1 MGSNLAD
8 DTLDAEEEAAEAN
21 YTSLATVGSDSHNY
35 NGVYAGQAEPPE
47 GEDDEDDE
55 NDFVDVTDQTPPEER
70 KSK

>member
-1 MGSNLAD
+1 MGSNQAD
-8 DTLDAEEEAAEAN
+8 DTS
-21 YTSLATVGSDSHNY
+21 TQRKPTTLATVGSDSHNY

-47 GEDDEDDE
+47 GKDDEDYE